1 MSHSKHDRSLDELYG
16 DFLRAHRALH
26 GTVEAYQSVYLVK
39 AQSELS
45 RLENVIRILEDY
57 KKKPVGDL
65 SEKLKKAM
73 NYQDLEK
80 RLQEEKERADGA
92 EKEALKTPYGLTFEE
107 MNLLLRVFGHESGG
121 ILNLSQEVFF
131 DELNKLSQS
140 TREDEQNIVAK
151 LGGKDKADEVI
162 KNIINKINSASA
174 DTNWDGIKWR
184 LSTGVKNVFEYKD
197 NQQIYETTRSQKK
210 KLDTEIEQLMNPKTA
225 HSRVDALK
233 QKKEELSSY
242 ILSLKSIKEVHDK
255 YYTSFTFRPLSDSLK
270 PDMKALETRIKK
282 CHGDNE
288 RLARL
293 KSYKRVLLSLQK
305 NDNLIKAIEEIEK
318 VSAKNIK
325 SIETVLKELDEKYSV
340 KEDLESNH
348 DIELPK
354 TQLEKNKQEIARLLA
369 ELDTLKVKGKI
380 ITKEERRKW
389 EDIEQR
395 IEELEY
401 ENDKLDPNRPQKSN
415 EVTIQSLKEAVRM
428 TISQSQSK
436 SDKTKEKA
444 TQYFK
449 NIKQI
454 IQELRQEQDS
464 ETQENTRDLNN

>member
-16 DFLRAHRALH
+16 DFLKAHRALH
-26 GTVEAYQSVYLVK
+26 GTVEAYQNVYLVK

-92 EKEALKTPYGLTFEE
+92 KKEALKTPYGLTFDE

-131 DELNKLSQS
+131 DELKKLSQS

-197 NQQIYETTRSQKK
+197 NQQIYETTLSQKK
-210 KLDTEIEQLMNPKTA
+210 NWI
-225 HSRVDALK
+225 
-233 QKKEELSSY
+233 
-242 ILSLKSIKEVHDK
+242 
-255 YYTSFTFRPLSDSLK
+255 
-270 PDMKALETRIKK
+270 
-282 CHGDNE
+282 
-288 RLARL
+288 
-293 KSYKRVLLSLQK
+293 
-305 NDNLIKAIEEIEK
+305 
-318 VSAKNIK
+318 
-325 SIETVLKELDEKYSV
+325 
-340 KEDLESNH
+340 
-348 DIELPK
+348 
-354 TQLEKNKQEIARLLA
+354 
-369 ELDTLKVKGKI
+369 
-380 ITKEERRKW
+380 
-389 EDIEQR
+389 
-395 IEELEY
+395 
-401 ENDKLDPNRPQKSN
+401 QKSN
-415 EVTIQSLKEAVRM
+415 
-428 TISQSQSK
+428 
-436 SDKTKEKA
+436 
-444 TQYFK
+444 
-449 NIKQI
+449 N
-454 IQELRQEQDS
+454 
-464 ETQENTRDLNN
+464 